1 MSKSLALEWASMVY
15 GPYDLPH
22 MYEIFEG
29 VLYKGCYFFYLD
41 NGVLCLRQVRKL
53 EQLEHT
59 HLFIDGDSA
68 GLQLAEGI
76 RRDLMEVVS
85 DIIRNWRDKS
95 GLTFLFDELLCL
107 RERGDI
113 QLDLVKDKG

>member
-1 MSKSLALEWASMVY
+1 
-15 GPYDLPH
+15 

-29 VLYKGCYFFYLD
+29 VLYNGCYFFYLD
-41 NGVLCLRQVRKL
+41 NGVLCLRQVHKL
-53 EQLEHT
+53 NQLEHT

-76 RRDLMEVVS
+76 RRDLMEVVT
-85 DIIRNWRDKS
+85 DIIKNWRDKS